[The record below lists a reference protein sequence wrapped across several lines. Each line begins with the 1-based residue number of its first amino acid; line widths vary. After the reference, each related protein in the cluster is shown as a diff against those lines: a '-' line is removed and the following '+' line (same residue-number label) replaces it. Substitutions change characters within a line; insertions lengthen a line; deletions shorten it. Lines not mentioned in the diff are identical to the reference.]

1 MSLSVAPEVLNFV
14 PYTAK
19 VKDLYQ
25 ISQIAVKETKVYNS
39 FILKEKKTD
48 SFLYL
53 QTYALKLTNEG
64 VNLYFDHVC
73 SRSRPYILTFL
84 DRF

>member
-1 MSLSVAPEVLNFV
+1 MSFNPI
-14 PYTAK
+14 K
-19 VKDLYQ
+19 
-25 ISQIAVKETKVYNS
+25 KENKKHKKTKT
-39 FILKEKKTD
+39 KKKTD

-64 VNLYFDHVC
+64 ANLYFDHVC
-73 SRSRPYILTFL
+73 SRSRPYTSTFL

>member
-1 MSLSVAPEVLNFV
+1 MSFNPI
-14 PYTAK
+14 K
-19 VKDLYQ
+19 
-25 ISQIAVKETKVYNS
+25 KENKHKKTKT
-39 FILKEKKTD
+39 KTKKKTD

-64 VNLYFDHVC
+64 ANLYFDHVC
-73 SRSRPYILTFL
+73 SRSRPYTSTFL

>member
-1 MSLSVAPEVLNFV
+1 MSFNPI
-14 PYTAK
+14 K
-19 VKDLYQ
+19 
-25 ISQIAVKETKVYNS
+25 KENKHKKN
-39 FILKEKKTD
+39 KNKNKTD

-64 VNLYFDHVC
+64 ANLYFDHVW
-73 SRSRPYILTFL
+73 SRSRPYTSTFL

>member
-1 MSLSVAPEVLNFV
+1 MSFNPI
-14 PYTAK
+14 K
-19 VKDLYQ
+19 
-25 ISQIAVKETKVYNS
+25 KENKH
-39 FILKEKKTD
+39 KKQKQKKTD

-64 VNLYFDHVC
+64 ANLYFDHVC
-73 SRSRPYILTFL
+73 SRSRPYTSTFL

>member
-1 MSLSVAPEVLNFV
+1 MSFNPN
-14 PYTAK
+14 K
-19 VKDLYQ
+19 
-25 ISQIAVKETKVYNS
+25 KENKHKKN
-39 FILKEKKTD
+39 KNKTD

-64 VNLYFDHVC
+64 ANLYFDHVC
-73 SRSRPYILTFL
+73 SRSRPYTSTFL

>member
-1 MSLSVAPEVLNFV
+1 MSFNPI
-14 PYTAK
+14 K
-19 VKDLYQ
+19 
-25 ISQIAVKETKVYNS
+25 KENKHKNN
-39 FILKEKKTD
+39 KNKTD

-64 VNLYFDHVC
+64 ANLYFDHVC
-73 SRSRPYILTFL
+73 SRSRPYTSTFL